1 MKWINN
7 ALLCCVQR
15 GRLDYEL
22 SGEQEAQQW
31 GVRCT
36 PPRSNTRQGRRK
48 MLWCTYIK
56 MSDKT
61 CQAESQMCST
71 CTSSRGVY
79 THGIYAERKQFH
91 SQPGRGHGGAN
102 THSCQGREG
111 PRDTLSHTHRLKCHT
126 GESGRTAG
134 RGELSSPG
142 KICPCRCCLSDL
154 RKRARPHGDTQRK
167 VMDPV
172 TQQLERGRA

>member
-36 PPRSNTRQGRRK
+36 PPRFNTRQGRRK

-61 CQAESQMCST
+61 ARRSHKCVPLAHPPEAYTHTAYTRKENSST
-71 CTSSRGVY
+71 RSRGEDTEAQ
-79 THGIYAERKQFH
+79 TH
-91 SQPGRGHGGAN
+91 
-102 THSCQGREG
+102 THARAAKGQG
-111 PRDTLSHTHRLKCHT
+111 THCHTHRLKCHT

-134 RGELSSPG
+134 RGELSSRG
-142 KICPCRCCLSDL
+142 KICPCRCCLADPL
-154 RKRARPHGDTQRK
+154 KRARTHGDTQRK